1 MSVYLDNAASTGVH
15 PEVVEAML
23 PYFRERFGNP
33 SSHHTFGASVHESVE
48 AARGAISSVVNA
60 EPDELIFTS
69 GGTEADHLAIVGAS
83 LLAPANRRH
92 IVVSAIEH
100 QAVLR
105 AADQL
110 SEFGF
115 TVTLV
120 NPDSQGIIQPEAIA
134 GAIRPDT
141 FLASVM
147 MVNNEVGTL
156 QPLEKI
162 SSVLKPRGILFH
174 SDAVQGF
181 GKLPLDVR
189 QLGVDLL
196 SLSAHKIHGPKGIGA
211 LFVREGVRL
220 KPVLPGGGQEH
231 GIRSG
236 TENVPAIIG
245 FAKAAEIT
253 NATLT
258 RNLNNIRTLRDKL
271 EAAVL
276 SSLPGTKLTTPS
288 LNRTPYIAN
297 ILFPMLDNAYLLNRL
312 DAAGVYVTSG
322 SACASHSLEP
332 SHVLTAM
339 GLSEDMA
346 RSAIRFSLSSFTTEE
361 EINYTVQSLVGIVEP
376 FVSQL
381 AAEPTV

>member
-48 AARGAISSVVNA
+48 AARGTISSVVNA

-141 FLASVM
+141 FLVSVM
-147 MVNNEVGTL
+147 MVNNEVGTI

-162 SSVLKPRGILFH
+162 SAVLKPHGILFH
-174 SDAVQGF
+174 SDAVQAF
-181 GKLPLDVR
+181 GKIPLDVR
-189 QLGVDLL
+189 KLGVDLL

-220 KPVLPGGGQEH
+220 KPLLPGGGQEH
-231 GIRSG
+231 GFRSG
-236 TENVPAIIG
+236 TENVPAIVG
-245 FAKAAEIT
+245 FAKAVEIA
-253 NATLT
+253 NATLN
-258 RNLNNIRTLRDKL
+258 RNSKKVLALREKL
-271 EAAVL
+271 ESELLAA
-276 SSLPGTKLTTPS
+276 LPGSRIATSSPHRS
-288 LNRTPYIAN
+288 PYIAN
-297 ILFPMLDNAYLLNRL
+297 IIFPMVDNSYLLNRL
-312 DAAGVYVTSG
+312 DAAGICVTSG

-332 SHVLTAM
+332 SHVLIAM
-339 GLSEDMA
+339 GLPENLA
-346 RSAIRFSLSSFTTEE
+346 PSAIRFSLSSLTTEE
-361 EINYTVQSLVGIVEP
+361 EINHAISSVIEIVEP
-376 FVSQL
+376 FATRLTAQT
-381 AAEPTV
+381 TV